1 MSLMET
7 MIVELFEEI
16 CDTPLPTPFPRL
28 TYENSLENAER
39 NNCKHI
45 AVFQGDASL
54 LSGKKYDIIILSDIG
69 ANSLLLHPEV
79 WFNGGTIPNR
89 LKLIEEFV
97 LDASYVSLR
106 EITFQYSFP
115 KSVLSKLP
123 FTGAQ
128 IAIVG
133 RNLAYLVEH
142 MQGLGIS
149 PEAAFSTQSGAQG
162 SESYT
167 SPSTRSIGFNIKL
180 DF

>member
-1 MSLMET
+1 DGVMEEDYYVDDGNGNQVLEIAAGERST
-7 MIVELFEEI
+7 IEL
-16 CDTPLPTPFPRL
+16 PRHFL
-28 TYENSLENAER
+28 AGQYTR
-39 NNCKHI
+39 
-45 AVFQGDASL
+45 Q
-54 LSGKKYDIIILSDIG
+54 DI
-69 ANSLLLHPEV
+69 
-79 WFNGGTIPNR
+79 
-89 LKLIEEFV
+89 IEEFV
-97 LDASYVSLR
+97 LDASYISLR

-115 KSVLSKLP
+115 KSMLNKLP

-133 RNLAYLVEH
+133 RNLSYLVEH

-180 DF
+180 NF